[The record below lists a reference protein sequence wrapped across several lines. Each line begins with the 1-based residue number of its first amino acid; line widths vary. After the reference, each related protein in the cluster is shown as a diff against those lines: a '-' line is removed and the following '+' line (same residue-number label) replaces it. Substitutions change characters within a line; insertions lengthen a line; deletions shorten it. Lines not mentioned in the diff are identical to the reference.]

1 MGSAPVDIIKGGCW
15 DILRC
20 WELHLGDDSCHPAGV
35 CVVCFGI
42 SSCSPVEGPEPVC
55 F

>member
-1 MGSAPVDIIKGGCW
+1 MGSASVDIIKGGCW
-15 DILRC
+15 DILRR
-20 WELHLGDDSCHPAGV
+20 WELHLGGDSCHPAGV

-42 SSCSPVEGPEPVC
+42 SSRSLMEGPERVW